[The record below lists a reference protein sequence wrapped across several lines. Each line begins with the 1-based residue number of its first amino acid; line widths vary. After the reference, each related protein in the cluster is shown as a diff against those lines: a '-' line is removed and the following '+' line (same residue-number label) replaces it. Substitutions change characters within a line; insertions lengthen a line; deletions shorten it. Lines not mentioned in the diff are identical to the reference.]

1 MTVNAT
7 CTPGLDADSGEKVVT
22 QDITRA
28 IDEIWVWT
36 IDYSLRFMLNFPDSG
51 LLAIDHTRKSYT

>member
-51 LLAIDHTRKSYT
+51 